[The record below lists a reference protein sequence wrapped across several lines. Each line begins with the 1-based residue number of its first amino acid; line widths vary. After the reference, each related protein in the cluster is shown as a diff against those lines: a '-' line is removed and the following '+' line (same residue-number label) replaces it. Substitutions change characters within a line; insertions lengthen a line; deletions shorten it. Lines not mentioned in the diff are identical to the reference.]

1 MGLVDDVYEMTE
13 NLNKG
18 YYMDQRI
25 RDNELNEVQEW
36 IDEGI
41 IVLDEGE
48 GYKFMTFNDTE
59 YKLPQFK
66 VDDIAMSRYAQ
77 NYYEDG
83 LFDDDELYDFG
94 IDKNTGDF
102 Y

>member
-1 MGLVDDVYEMTE
+1 MGLVDDIYEMAD

-18 YYMDQRI
+18 YYLMDQRI
-25 RDNELNEVQEW
+25 RDEVQEW
-36 IDEGI
+36 IDEEI

-48 GYKFMTFNDTE
+48 GYKFMTFNDTQ

-66 VDDIAMSRYAQ
+66 VDDIALSEQAQ
-77 NYYEDG
+77 SWHEDG

-94 IDKNTGDF
+94 IDKETGDF